1 MHTVGLARIISGK
14 VVQITVVR
22 NMYQS
27 KRFTEEEQRN
37 RAGHDS
43 ITLLKETPPITSGSS
58 IKLHLLKFS
67 NASPKWHPGDKA

>member
-1 MHTVGLARIISGK
+1 
-14 VVQITVVR
+14 
-22 NMYQS
+22 MYQS